1 MGTPRLA
8 ELKGFTH
15 GHPAKRAELGFTFR
29 SVPPLGPLGR
39 QPPVMAGS
47 RKDQVG
53 VGAGGGLCP
62 CVKQAL
68 SLQSPCPPPSPL
80 STRQVPAAPLPVSA
94 APCLFPASP
103 GRGLAP
109 GSRPSPQASTEG
121 LLSKTNAALCFS
133 PAPHP
138 ASASPSLLLI

>member
-53 VGAGGGLCP
+53 VGAGGGCVPVSSKPSACKVPAPLPRPFPPGRCRQLPCP
-62 CVKQAL
+62 
-68 SLQSPCPPPSPL
+68 SLQPPVSSQRPQEGAWLQGPGQAPRPQPRACSARPMLHFASPPPLTPPLPPPPS
-80 STRQVPAAPLPVSA
+80 
-94 APCLFPASP
+94 F
-103 GRGLAP
+103 
-109 GSRPSPQASTEG
+109 
-121 LLSKTNAALCFS
+121 
-133 PAPHP
+133 
-138 ASASPSLLLI
+138 